1 ISSDKVAVLQKHIN
15 DLRAQID
22 TAINTAFFDGRYV
35 LKGGASQLNVQVSS
49 DSAASVTVRVRNIS
63 GNRLFL
69 TTLGRRI
76 NEWLA
81 QDFNRTTRYQNQ
93 TELDA
98 ALFDNEN
105 LIAYSMFP
113 LGGAGNGPQITDAN
127 LATGLDAIRA
137 IDTQFFVDYITFAA
151 PIFAAAVNAIG
162 GGVTLAN
169 ASILQFTNV
178 LGVGGAG
185 GPNYADLGFGVFA
198 VQDLRLDTQRYRT
211 ISLDIFQ
218 SSLNSIRAE
227 QARLSTQKTNL
238 AEAVDALRATTN
250 ATEAAGNSYTKADYV
265 LEAQQYSELIRQI
278 VASVTSLQAAN
289 KIPEA
294 AQRLI
299 DSLAE

>member
-1 ISSDKVAVLQKHIN
+1 ML
-15 DLRAQID
+15 
-22 TAINTAFFDGRYV
+22 
-35 LKGGASQLNVQVSS
+35 
-49 DSAASVTVRVRNIS
+49 
-63 GNRLFL
+63 
-69 TTLGRRI
+69 
-76 NEWLA
+76 
-81 QDFNRTTRYQNQ
+81 
-93 TELDA
+93 
-98 ALFDNEN
+98 
-105 LIAYSMFP
+105 
-113 LGGAGNGPQITDAN
+113 
-127 LATGLDAIRA
+127 
-137 IDTQFFVDYITFAA
+137 
-151 PIFAAAVNAIG
+151 
-162 GGVTLAN
+162 
-169 ASILQFTNV
+169 
-178 LGVGGAG
+178 
-185 GPNYADLGFGVFA
+185 FGVFA